1 MLLASSYEHTA
12 HIAQDRSPVSQFG
25 VGGADVEMQSHL
37 GSTAS
42 CSMGEQDRRRQS
54 ITRCTRSPPL
64 SMRMQDGEPEQ
75 QVRAAKAQKSS
86 KRKTP
91 DTVAG
96 QPNGATVS
104 AQPSSA
110 KGAKRKVNGSVTN
123 GAGPS
128 SEPAPA
134 AARSAAISIDDTA
147 SQSEASADDSDE
159 ASESSGD
166 EGGPDDDVNTD
177 ALSSS
182 GDDNDSDS
190 ASGAA
195 SDSGSDILTGAGSA
209 PIEDLKLNINGRGGG
224 KPARRSGS
232 GGVSRGGGVD
242 ESLPIAE
249 RYKHLK
255 GVRIVE
261 DMEQGRRGDG
271 ASKGLAARAAVPR

>member
-1 MLLASSYEHTA
+1 
-12 HIAQDRSPVSQFG
+12 
-25 VGGADVEMQSHL
+25 MQSHL

-42 CSMGEQDRRRQS
+42 CSMGEQVRRR
-54 ITRCTRSPPL
+54 L
-64 SMRMQDGEPEQ
+64 STTGLRMQDGEPEQ
-75 QVRAAKAQKSS
+75 QARAAKAQKSS

-96 QPNGATVS
+96 QPNGATAP
-104 AQPSSA
+104 AQPSTA
-110 KGAKRKVNGSVTN
+110 KGSKRKVNGSVTN

-128 SEPAPA
+128 TEPAPA

-147 SQSEASADDSDE
+147 SQSEASADDSVE

-166 EGGPDDDVNTD
+166 EGGADGDVNTD

-182 GDDNDSDS
+182 GDDEDSDS
-190 ASGAA
+190 GSGAA

-224 KPARRSGS
+224 KPARRSGPS
-232 GGVSRGGGVD
+232 GISRGGGVD

-261 DMEQGRRGDG
+261 DMEQDG
-271 ASKGLAARAAVPR
+271 AAMEQVKGLLRAQRYHDDEIDEAPRAALSVTRCALPALALAAPMMRHSVA